1 MAFWK
6 RDVFS
11 ALDWEGNRT
20 TLLGWVASEE
30 RKEEEKKEEVEEEER
45 WAGSDHL
52 PFGTRA
58 LDRTGHVQ
66 SVVMKKDIWREMT
79 HSAGSRLGTV

>member
-1 MAFWK
+1 MEEA

-20 TLLGWVASEE
+20 TLLGWVA
-30 RKEEEKKEEVEEEER
+30 RKEKKKRKKEEVEEEER

-58 LDRTGHVQ
+58 RWIGQDTFNPSL
-66 SVVMKKDIWREMT
+66 
-79 HSAGSRLGTV
+79 

>member
-30 RKEEEKKEEVEEEER
+30 RKEEEEEGRSGRRRKV
-45 WAGSDHL
+45 G
-52 PFGTRA
+52 G
-58 LDRTGHVQ
+58 
-66 SVVMKKDIWREMT
+66 I
-79 HSAGSRLGTV
+79 